1 MACPKPGRVRS
12 VSSCFPTAFSQDEAA
27 IPPAPKSRAAKQKAK
42 AKAEPKEKAAA
53 KQKAKAKAE
62 PKQKAAAKDTEKP
75 AVAAKSSAESKK
87 KKRQEETDE
96 EDEVPMKRPAAN
108 RNDAAGPWGQVLHD
122 PLTHDKD
129 QAYVMYT
136 KSFGFCSMLEC
147 RNRS

>member
-12 VSSCFPTAFSQDEAA
+12 VSSCFPTAFSQDETA
-27 IPPAPKSRAAKQKAK
+27 IPPAPKSR
-42 AKAEPKEKAAA
+42 AA

-96 EDEVPMKRPAAN
+96 EDEAPMKRPAAN